1 MKYSFRWFGPNDPTK
16 LDDIRYT
23 EAREIVTSLS
33 HIKYGEKWSYE
44 EILKRKKNI
53 EKIKYKNQTQLK
65 WSVVESLPVHNDI
78 KLRSG
83 KYKYY
88 INQYKDSLINLSKNN
103 IKTVC
108 YNFMPLVDW
117 IRTDLSF
124 KLDNGSLALKYN
136 HYEMC
141 AFELFI
147 LKLKGAEKRYS
158 NKEISK
164 AKTIIKKMTNSQKNK
179 LSKALLGGMA
189 ATDRQYTFNKFD
201 YEISKYKDITHSD
214 LRQNLK
220 LFLLEIFPLLKEN
233 KINFCIHPDDP
244 PYMIYGLPRIVSNE
258 NDIKYI
264 TSICKDE
271 YNGITL
277 CTGSLSVNKKND
289 INKIIKQY
297 GKYINFIHLRNIK
310 REKNSKNFYES
321 SHLEGDVDMVSVIRD
336 LLKEEKKRKKN
347 NKIDYEISMRPDHGH
362 MILYDKQKNII
373 PGYSLLGRM
382 KGLSELR
389 GVIKSLEN

>member
-1 MKYSFRWFGPNDPTK
+1 
-16 LDDIRYT
+16 
-23 EAREIVTSLS
+23 
-33 HIKYGEKWSYE
+33 
-44 EILKRKKNI
+44 
-53 EKIKYKNQTQLK
+53 
-65 WSVVESLPVHNDI
+65 
-78 KLRSG
+78 
-83 KYKYY
+83 
-88 INQYKDSLINLSKNN
+88 
-103 IKTVC
+103 
-108 YNFMPLVDW
+108 
-117 IRTDLSF
+117 
-124 KLDNGSLALKYN
+124 
-136 HYEMC
+136 
-141 AFELFI
+141 
-147 LKLKGAEKRYS
+147 
-158 NKEISK
+158 
-164 AKTIIKKMTNSQKNK
+164 
-179 LSKALLGGMA
+179 
-189 ATDRQYTFNKFD
+189 
-201 YEISKYKDITHSD
+201 
-214 LRQNLK
+214 
-220 LFLLEIFPLLKEN
+220 
-233 KINFCIHPDDP
+233 
-244 PYMIYGLPRIVSNE
+244 MIYGLPRIVSNE

-297 GKYINFIHLRNIK
+297 GKYINLIHLRNIK